1 MYLFFSSQFDEKDNG
16 KTERIEM
23 INYSEVNPF
32 KTIKTESEDM
42 SVGLCCIS
50 MVSTFA
56 SLINETMNCYN
67 VLLHF
72 IDNIIKNES
81 KQITNGCSTG

>member
-32 KTIKTESEDM
+32 KTMKTESEGK

-50 MVSTFA
+50 MVSIFVC
-56 SLINETMNCYN
+56 LINQTINCYN
-67 VLLHF
+67 VFLHF
-72 IDNIIKNES
+72 
-81 KQITNGCSTG
+81 T